1 MRHDT
6 YMNGPHS
13 TRARAQYMCAARVH
27 AHTKCVPVCYKV
39 LQFVAVCCSVLQ
51 YVAVCCSMSQFVAV
65 CLSQRS
71 ARTREKDKQRSART
85 REKDKQRS
93 ARTREKDNA
102 HGEEAHR
109 HRNMTQGLGGFL
121 IERDVHYELSLN
133 ITHEKSKRSDTAVEG
148 VRRLG
153 ERCQDALPAMACVP
167 RSHINQP
174 QI

>member
-1 MRHDT
+1 MRC
-6 YMNGPHS
+6 PC
-13 TRARAQYMCAARVH
+13 TRAYE
-27 AHTKCVPVCYKV
+27 VCSSV
-39 LQFVAVCCSVLQ
+39 LQSVAVCCSVLQ

-121 IERDVHYELSLN
+121 IERDVHYESSLN

-174 QI
+174 QT